1 MDPMKINPIDLGLY
15 IRCAIFR
22 KGEYFTKGLNAQE
35 NIKKNYIKIMS
46 AEPIHNI
53 NEYDLISSK
62 IKNLILELKEYY

>member
-1 MDPMKINPIDLGLY
+1 
-15 IRCAIFR
+15 
-22 KGEYFTKGLNAQE
+22 
-35 NIKKNYIKIMS
+35 MS